1 MRPSFLKQH
10 SGVSAA
16 FNLSIPI
23 FDWGAS
29 RSRERQARLREQIAE
44 SERVMALRG
53 FAEQFYSARAQ
64 VVSAAARIRLA
75 ATGITLAENNLNASI
90 ARYRS
95 GEAQIIEVTDAE
107 TTLVS
112 QRQAFYQ
119 ALFDYQVALAR
130 LRQAAGR

>member
-1 MRPSFLKQH
+1 MRPSILKEH

-29 RSRERQARLREQIAE
+29 RSRERQAHLREEIVE
-44 SERVMALRG
+44 SQRALALRG

-75 ATGITLAENNLNASI
+75 ATGMTLAENNLNASI

-95 GEAQIIEVTDAE
+95 GEAQVIEVTDAE
-107 TTLVS
+107 TTLVA

-119 ALFDYQVALAR
+119 GLFDYQVALAR